1 MIKSDWHIHSKYSY
15 DACNKLEVVAENAKE
30 FGLKWVG
37 ITDHLNYNDKSFIG
51 DLTASANAVKEAQEK
66 YPYMVLGVELTTVPL
81 PELQYCAKTGTRE
94 GYVEPITDKPYE
106 VGLALSKEE
115 LKKFGVRYAVAA
127 AHWDLSVPVAQRKG
141 QSIDN
146 VIKDWHRQQMWLAV
160 DERTTILAHP
170 WWNVRW
176 FEDFSVISRSMNEEL
191 ACALKQNG
199 KYVEC
204 NSCFFT
210 ERKKGTSEKF
220 RNQYAEFLRE
230 LFEKGLKI
238 TYGSDS
244 HGNYSNEKII
254 VEEYLK
260 KAGFKAGDISDLTE
274 KDFW

>member
-1 MIKSDWHIHSKYSY
+1 MIFSDWHIHSEYSY
-15 DACNKLEVVAENAKE
+15 DASNKLETIAENAKE
-30 FGLKWVG
+30 HGLKWVG

-127 AHWDLSVPVAQRKG
+127 AHWDLSVPVAQRKE

-170 WWNVRW
+170 WYHGGSIWY
-176 FEDFSVISRSMNEEL
+176 EDFSVIPRSMNDEL
-191 ACALKQNG
+191 ASALKQNG
-199 KYVEC
+199 KHVEC
-204 NSCFFT
+204 NSHFFHT
-210 ERKKGTSEKF
+210 KKATEKF
-220 RNQYAEFLRE
+220 KNQYAEFLRE

-238 TYGSDS
+238 TYGSDAHNS
-244 HGNYSNEKII
+244 YSNNKLN
-254 VEEYLK
+254 VEDYLK
-260 KAGFKAGDISDLTE
+260 KAGFKTGDIYDLTE